1 MNLHNDS
8 TLFDGDIDTG
18 TRGKEQGNKD
28 IIIYINLFPI
38 SDYLLFI

>member
-1 MNLHNDS
+1 MNLHNDR

-28 IIIYINLFPI
+28 TIIYINLFPI